1 MTTIETVKKYSLQR
15 HCERMHPE
23 VLTWSLERRK
33 LFISQAKHKLKKMNE
48 TLTSSLQPAALLGE
62 ATYKLGM
69 TLVKHHKPV
78 SFAEPMVNWAASCDP
93 ESRIFKNMPKSRQTI
108 STRILDLS
116 QYIESETLSGLHE
129 APAWSL
135 LMDESMDSADHAQ
148 AVLYVRY
155 PDITNECVVTKFLTI
170 LRVEGSPTAE
180 NLYQTTNDFI
190 ESKSIVKEKL
200 VSFTSDGA
208 SVMQSLG
215 RGVAGFLHRNYNPNL
230 FVQHC
235 IVHRQVLASKDGL
248 SKLPNKVQSTVDE
261 FFRNSHVLFI
271 VRY

>member
-1 MTTIETVKKYSLQR
+1 
-15 HCERMHPE
+15 MHPE

-33 LFISQAKHKLKKMNE
+33 LFISQAKHKLKKINE

-62 ATYKLGM
+62 STYKLGM

-78 SFAEPMVNWAASCDP
+78 SFAEPMVNWAALCDP

-108 STRILDLS
+108 SRRILDLS

-148 AVLYVRY
+148 VVLYVRY

-215 RGVAGFLHRNYNPNL
+215 RGVASFLRRNYNPNL

-248 SKLPNKVQSTVDE
+248 SKLPNKVQSTVLMKLCD
-261 FFRNSHVLFI
+261 FFATVMC
-271 VRY
+271 VRKSYRLL